1 MWCLGIVA
9 FTFAVRPTVAE
20 EAQRPNIL
28 WITSEDNSPYLGC
41 YGDEQAKTPRLDRLA
56 AEGVR
61 YRNAFANAPVC
72 STARTTLITGMYAC
86 SLGVHHHRRRVAIPD
101 DFKLYPEVLREAG
114 YYCTNNSKTDYN
126 VANAGQPWDESSG
139 TAHYKNRGAGQPFFA
154 VFNLTTSHESQVAP
168 KKGKTTFRISPEVVK
183 LPPYHP
189 DTPELRLDWANYYDQ
204 MTQMD
209 AQVGELLDELDAA
222 GLADDTIVFY
232 YSDHGGALPRG
243 KRNLHDSGTRVPLI
257 VRVPQ
262 KWSRLAPANANEW
275 VDDPVGFVDLPA
287 TLLSLAGAPI
297 PANYQGKAFLGEAKQ
312 PPREHVF
319 LFRGRMDERYDT
331 VRAIRDREYRYIRNY
346 APHRPWGQ
354 FYSYP
359 FRVMPG
365 MGSWYAAWQAGKC
378 NEAQSRYWGPKPSEE
393 LYELAADPYELNNLF
408 GDNNQAARL
417 VNMRQTLRAEMIA
430 MRDIGFIPEAMFS
443 RLAADK
449 TIYVYA
455 QSDAY
460 PIERIIDLADKAT
473 SRDSK
478 HLPDLVAALD
488 DGHPVIRYWGA
499 TGCLILQDKA
509 APAKSKLLAELNDDW
524 ASNRIVAAEALGY
537 LGESDA
543 AVAALEDVLAADDH
557 YASLEALNTLDFMRQ
572 AGHVTLAR
580 AQSIVKDLKLSEPAD
595 RIPTYLLGLE
605 P

>member
-1 MWCLGIVA
+1 
-9 FTFAVRPTVAE
+9 
-20 EAQRPNIL
+20 
-28 WITSEDNSPYLGC
+28 
-41 YGDEQAKTPRLDRLA
+41 
-56 AEGVR
+56 
-61 YRNAFANAPVC
+61 
-72 STARTTLITGMYAC
+72 
-86 SLGVHHHRRRVAIPD
+86 
-101 DFKLYPEVLREAG
+101 
-114 YYCTNNSKTDYN
+114 
-126 VANAGQPWDESSG
+126 
-139 TAHYKNRGAGQPFFA
+139 
-154 VFNLTTSHESQVAP
+154 
-168 KKGKTTFRISPEVVK
+168 
-183 LPPYHP
+183 
-189 DTPELRLDWANYYDQ
+189 
-204 MTQMD
+204 
-209 AQVGELLDELDAA
+209 
-222 GLADDTIVFY
+222 
-232 YSDHGGALPRG
+232 
-243 KRNLHDSGTRVPLI
+243 
-257 VRVPQ
+257 
-262 KWSRLAPANANEW
+262 
-275 VDDPVGFVDLPA
+275 
-287 TLLSLAGAPI
+287 
-297 PANYQGKAFLGEAKQ
+297 
-312 PPREHVF
+312 
-319 LFRGRMDERYDT
+319 
-331 VRAIRDREYRYIRNY
+331 
-346 APHRPWGQ
+346 
-354 FYSYP
+354 
-359 FRVMPG
+359 